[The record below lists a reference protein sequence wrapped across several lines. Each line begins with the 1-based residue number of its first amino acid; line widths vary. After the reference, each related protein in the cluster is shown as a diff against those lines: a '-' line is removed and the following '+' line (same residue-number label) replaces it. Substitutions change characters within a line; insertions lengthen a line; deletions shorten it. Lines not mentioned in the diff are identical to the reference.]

1 LFSRPRDL
9 PVNMISG
16 NDSMEKDLKILLDIV
31 HATRLIIRF
40 TENMTFEEF
49 VDDERTQSAALYQI
63 LVIGEAV
70 KRLSSEFRAQHPHIP
85 WKLIAGMR
93 DRLIHGYDV
102 IDWVEVWNTVRR
114 DIPDLLREIEALLR

>member
-31 HATRLIIRF
+31 HAARLIIRF

-49 VDDERTQSAALYQI
+49 FDDERTQSAALYQI

-114 DIPDLLREIEALLR
+114 DIPDLLREIEALLP

>member
-1 LFSRPRDL
+1 MFSRPRDL

-31 HATRLIIRF
+31 HAARLIIRF
-40 TENMTFEEF
+40 AENMTFEEF

-114 DIPDLLREIEALLR
+114 DIPDLLREIEALLP

>member
-1 LFSRPRDL
+1 
-9 PVNMISG
+9 MISG

-31 HATRLIIRF
+31 HAARLIIRF

-49 VDDERTQSAALYQI
+49 VHDERTQSAALYQI

-114 DIPDLLREIEALLR
+114 DIPDLLREIEALLP

>member
-1 LFSRPRDL
+1 
-9 PVNMISG
+9 MISG

-31 HATRLIIRF
+31 HAARLIIRF

>member
-31 HATRLIIRF
+31 HAARLIIRF

-114 DIPDLLREIEALLR
+114 DIPDLLREIEALLP

>member
-1 LFSRPRDL
+1 MFSRPRDL

-31 HATRLIIRF
+31 HAARLIIRF

-114 DIPDLLREIEALLR
+114 DIPDLLREIEALLP